1 MYNLSIPTKQR
12 ITIMQKV
19 QMTILGK
26 QALVDADQVKK
37 HIDKQFCVARV
48 IELQDKLA
56 KENDPVC
63 KMILQDDLR
72 DLSSRIIKLNRTIR
86 KNVQFIG

>member
-1 MYNLSIPTKQR
+1 
-12 ITIMQKV
+12 MQKV
-19 QMTILGK
+19 QMTISGK

-48 IELQDKLA
+48 MELQA
-56 KENDPVC
+56 KMVKETDPVC
-63 KMILQDDLR
+63 KQILQSDLR
-72 DLSSRIIKLNRTIR
+72 DLAARIIKLNRSIR

>member
-1 MYNLSIPTKQR
+1 
-12 ITIMQKV
+12 MQKV
-19 QMTILGK
+19 QMTISGK

-48 IELQDKLA
+48 LELQAKMA
-56 KENDPVC
+56 KETDPVC
-63 KMILQDDLR
+63 KQILQSDISDFAA
-72 DLSSRIIKLNRTIR
+72 RIIKLNRSIR